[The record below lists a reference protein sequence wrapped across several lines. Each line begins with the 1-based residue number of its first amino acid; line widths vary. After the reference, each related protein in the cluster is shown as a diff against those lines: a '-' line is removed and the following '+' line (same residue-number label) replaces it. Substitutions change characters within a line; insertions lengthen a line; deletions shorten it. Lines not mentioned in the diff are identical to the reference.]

1 MHAMDLT
8 QILVVEDEMIV
19 ALDLTLRL
27 TRWGHTVT
35 RVPSVDAAAMLRP
48 GLVFIDV
55 HLPGAN
61 GWPTNGGIHLT
72 AAAHTQHL
80 FEQSR

>member
-19 ALDLTLRL
+19 ALDLTRRL
-27 TRWGHTVT
+27 TRSGHTVT
-35 RVPSVDAAAMLRP
+35 RVLSVAAGLDAAAMLRP
-48 GLVFIDV
+48 GLVFKDV

-72 AAAHTQHL
+72 AAAHT
-80 FEQSR
+80 